1 MTDRSS
7 QTTAKKPHHYLG
19 AEATGEPCS
28 PEEIEAVRSCMA
40 MFVSA
45 TKNYS
50 LYPKDHAILENLLRR
65 FKNSLANF
73 FQISPI
79 LKLDIEK
86 ERILFKGI
94 EIYHSNER
102 EDYLVTPFFRD
113 GIIWIEFNEGVQK
126 TELSSLLQSLNECR
140 ILKSESEGDLVTAL
154 WKQNLPNINYE
165 AIEVYWET
173 EPELNFSHYNMA
185 GAPNEETQD
194 PVNSGSQGH
203 QAESEEVGD
212 QAEISFASAED
223 MQDLTQITSKEKEK
237 IQKMI
242 IEDEKRN
249 HTEDSLDV
257 LLILLE
263 DENESKAF
271 SNILEILT
279 QEFETILNQG
289 EFQLALKLFNHL
301 KKLSGSQ
308 PAPKPWQGSLINK
321 FFETISDP
329 ERLLGLNVQV
339 SKLKS
344 EDTAQLKTL
353 RQVLTMMRPKAVLA
367 LGPLLSKVS
376 SSEVSR
382 ILMETIVILS
392 KQDMNPLS
400 ELLEL
405 PDEMLSQQF
414 VIILGHLNNEQ
425 SHKKLLSMARHP
437 SLHVRREALNQL
449 LKSNRKVQQA
459 FFYLIEDPSDSIRL
473 RILNRLAAER
483 HRESEGLLL
492 KYLSKREY
500 SVSHRDHIIGCYK
513 ALGSCGS
520 LRSVAYLK
528 AALKERPWVD
538 VFSPVQSLHRLGAA
552 MALAELGMPETDEI
566 LQQAARS
573 YFPQIKRAAR
583 SVSFEKGTT

>member
-1 MTDRSS
+1 MTDQSF
-7 QTTAKKPHHYLG
+7 QTPAKKPHRYLD
-19 AEATGEPCS
+19 AEATEEPCS

-40 MFVSA
+40 MFESA
-45 TKNYS
+45 TKSYS

-86 ERILFKGI
+86 DRILFNGT
-94 EIYHSNER
+94 EVYRSNER

-113 GIIWIEFNEGVQK
+113 GIIWIEFNEGVQN
-126 TELSSLLQSLNECR
+126 TELSSLLHSLNEYR
-140 ILKSESEGDLVTAL
+140 ILKSESVGDLVTAL

-173 EPELNFSHYNMA
+173 EPELNFSHDNMA
-185 GAPNEETQD
+185 GFPNEEIQD

-203 QAESEEVGD
+203 QAESEDVGD
-212 QAEISFASAED
+212 QAEISLASAED

-271 SNILEILT
+271 SNILETLT

-308 PAPKPWQGSLINK
+308 PKPKSWQGSLIDT
-321 FFETISDP
+321 FFETVSDP

-339 SKLKS
+339 PKLKS

-353 RQVLTMMRPKAVLA
+353 RQMLTMMRPKAVLA

-376 SSEVSR
+376 SSEVRR
-382 ILMETIVILS
+382 ILMEGLVVLS
-392 KQDMNPLS
+392 KHDMNPLS
-400 ELLEL
+400 ELLKL
-405 PDEMLSQQF
+405 PDEKLSQQF

-437 SLHVRREALNQL
+437 SPRVRREALKQL
-449 LKSNRKVQQA
+449 LKNNRKVQQD
-459 FFYLIEDPSDSIRL
+459 FFFLIEDPSNGIRL
-473 RILNRLAAER
+473 IILNRLAAER

-492 KYLSKREY
+492 RYLIEKTYNISD
-500 SVSHRDHIIGCYK
+500 RDHIIGCYK
-513 ALGSCGS
+513 ALGRCGS
-520 LRSVAYLK
+520 LRSVA
-528 AALKERPWVD
+528 
-538 VFSPVQSLHRLGAA
+538 
-552 MALAELGMPETDEI
+552 
-566 LQQAARS
+566 
-573 YFPQIKRAAR
+573 
-583 SVSFEKGTT
+583 